1 MRQGLFAVVLGV
13 GALVAAPVS
22 AQSEADAA
30 FDEVHVKAR
39 LDPGPNLFALETS
52 WDGASRYHVLAAAGD
67 MAYKGQLS
75 TGSMAQ
81 GTVSADG
88 KTAYTVSVYMER
100 ITRGAMKAYL
110 EIFDAETATLRRE
123 IELPPIV
130 AMVGPYEHLLQLSA
144 DETHLFIMNATPATS
159 VTVVDL
165 ASGEILPEV
174 PTPGC
179 WSLYPATSGLKFS
192 SLCGDGAMN
201 SFAIDPNGGEA
212 TVTKSEPFF
221 DVEADPLFVHAV
233 RRGDALVFVS
243 FGGVVHTVTDAGDA
257 PGAEGSFS
265 IVEGV
270 EGGWAPGGYSV
281 LAYNPAHDVLF
292 VTMHE
297 GAYDGS
303 HKDAAGEV
311 WAVDMKNE
319 ETLYRSPVEAVAS
332 IAATPGEAPSVFG
345 FSEEHEKITRYAVD
359 PDARFALKPEA
370 EAELAGGL
378 VMDVRQ

>member
-1 MRQGLFAVVLGV
+1 MRHGPFTLLLGAC
-13 GALVAAPVS
+13 ALVAAPAS
-22 AQSEADAA
+22 AQSGFEPE
-30 FDEVHVKAR
+30 EVRVKER
-39 LDPGPNLFALETS
+39 LDPGPNLFAIEQS
-52 WDGASRYHVLAAAGD
+52 WSGASRYHVLAADGD
-67 MAYKGQLS
+67 MAYKAQLS

-88 KTAYTVSVYMER
+88 KTAYTVSVYLER
-100 ITRGAMKAYL
+100 ITRGPMKAYL
-110 EIFDAETATLRRE
+110 EIFDAETAQLQRE

-179 WSLYPATSGLKFS
+179 WSLYPAPSGVKFS

-270 EGGWAPGGYSV
+270 EGGWAPGGYAV

-297 GAYDGS
+297 NPYDGS
-303 HKDAAGEV
+303 HKDAADEV
-311 WAVDMKNE
+311 WAIDME
-319 ETLYRSPVEAVAS
+319 GEATLYRSPVEAVAS
-332 IAATPGEAPSVFG
+332 IAATPGEALSIFG
-345 FSEEHEKITRYAVD
+345 FSEEHEKIVRYAVD
-359 PDARFALKPEA
+359 PEARFALKPEA

-378 VMDVRQ
+378 VMDVR

>member
-1 MRQGLFAVVLGV
+1 MRQGLFAVVLG
-13 GALVAAPVS
+13 GCALAAAPGM
-22 AQSEADAA
+22 AQSEAE
-30 FDEVHVKAR
+30 FDEVQVKAR
-39 LDPGPNLFALETS
+39 VDPGPNLFAIEQS
-52 WDGASRYHVLAAAGD
+52 WDGASRYHVLAADGD

-75 TGSMAQ
+75 TGSIAQ

-88 KTAYTVSVYMER
+88 KTAYTVSVYLER
-100 ITRGAMKAYL
+100 ITRGPMKAYL

-179 WSLYPATSGLKFS
+179 WSLYPAPSGLKFS

-201 SFAIDPNGGEA
+201 SFALDPASGEA
-212 TVTKSEPFF
+212 TVTRGEPFF

-243 FGGVVHTVTDAGDA
+243 FGGTVHTVSDVGDA
-257 PGAEGSFS
+257 PIAKGSFS

-270 EGGWAPGGYSV
+270 EGDWAPGGYSV

-303 HKDAAGEV
+303 HKNAADEI
-311 WAVDMKNE
+311 WAVDMKGE

-332 IAATPGEAPSVFG
+332 IQATPGEALSVFG
-345 FSEEHEKITRYAVD
+345 FSEEHEKIVRYAVD
-359 PDARFALKPEA
+359 PKARFALKPEA